1 MAKAKIK
8 SVAATDAATPKAIDH
23 PDRKWEVHDAMH
35 TMMRAAEIVRDKQL
49 LAAVKKEAKTYAG
62 EMREKADRA
71 AEFAKRGMIS
81 PKQMAK
87 LAH

>member
-8 SVAATDAATPKAIDH
+8 SVKASTPQPIGHAY
-23 PDRKWEVHDAMH
+23 RKWEVHDAMR

-49 LAAVKKEAKTYAG
+49 LSAVKKEAKSYAG

-71 AEFAKRGMIS
+71 ADFAKRGMIS

-87 LAH
+87 LS

>member
-8 SVAATDAATPKAIDH
+8 SLNAAATPKAIGH

-35 TMMRAAEIVRDKQL
+35 TMMRASEIVRDKAL
-49 LAAVKKEAKTYAG
+49 LAAVKREAKSYAG
-62 EMREKADRA
+62 EMEAKADRA
-71 AEFAKRGMIS
+71 REFAKRGMIS

-87 LAH
+87 LGSR